1 MNIFGLLG
9 TILDGLVNDTV
20 AKTRNDND
28 TVSIETENINT
39 YIPKTVDND
48 KVILNF
54 RYNSKYNNRGE
65 LCSIVVITPN
75 NAMTTYKVGEK
86 ILSEISTIGLDE
98 IYFSMCEEIML

>member
-28 TVSIETENINT
+28 TISIEAENINT
-39 YIPKTVDND
+39 YIPQAVDDD
-48 KVILNF
+48 KVIFNF

-65 LCSIVVITPN
+65 LFSIVVITSN
-75 NAMTTYKVGEK
+75 NAMTTYEVGEK

>member
-20 AKTRNDND
+20 AKARNDND
-28 TVSIETENINT
+28 TVSIEAENINT
-39 YIPKTVDND
+39 YIPKAVDND

-65 LCSIVVITPN
+65 LFSIVIITPN
-75 NAMTTYKVGEK
+75 NVVTTYEVGEK

>member
-1 MNIFGLLG
+1 MKIFSLLG

-28 TVSIETENINT
+28 TVSIEAENINT
-39 YIPKTVDND
+39 YIPQVINND

-65 LCSIVVITPN
+65 LFSIVVITSN
-75 NAMTTYKVGEK
+75 NVMTTYEVGEK
-86 ILSEISTIGLDE
+86 ILSEISQSGLDE

>member
-1 MNIFGLLG
+1 MNIFSLLG

-20 AKTRNDND
+20 VKTRNDND
-28 TVSIETENINT
+28 TVSIEAENINT
-39 YIPKTVDND
+39 YIPKAVNND

-65 LCSIVVITPN
+65 LFSIVIITPN
-75 NAMTTYKVGEK
+75 NVVTTYEVGEK